1 MRLARLSARSFF
13 FWGVTL
19 LAALAELDAVLLTIR
34 RFHQKDPWV
43 LNLCVM
49 AGAVLVIWLSYLR
62 LQSGLSALT
71 QLVGPKLL
79 GRLQMTADT
88 MCVFA
93 NVAIV
98 MGIINLSHR

>member
-1 MRLARLSARSFF
+1 MSLGRLSAHSFF

-43 LNLCVM
+43 LSLCVM
-49 AGAVLVIWLSYLR
+49 AGAVPIIWLFYLR

-79 GRLQMTADT
+79 GGLQMAADM

-93 NVAIV
+93 NAAVV
-98 MGIINLSHR
+98 MCIINLSHR